1 MEDLPAHAT
10 EPEDFAEQ
18 NCTLKRKLR
27 HAVTVANSCAKAL
40 EKEKKEKSEAGEKIR
55 QLNWALLLERAAH
68 QRRKDNPLQ
77 HNLGPSPADVQW
89 RLDMER
95 ERNIKLEHRRQADI
109 ETGLRMKLAQ
119 QIEREKEEQRRAEG
133 AAAALARKMR
143 PKTQKE
149 IDQMRAL
156 WSAAKALAVSQGR
169 KEASFA
175 DLRECRG
182 VPRLVSSKRKD

>member
-1 MEDLPAHAT
+1 M
-10 EPEDFAEQ
+10 
-18 NCTLKRKLR
+18 
-27 HAVTVANSCAKAL
+27 
-40 EKEKKEKSEAGEKIR
+40 
-55 QLNWALLLERAAH
+55 
-68 QRRKDNPLQ
+68 
-77 HNLGPSPADVQW
+77 
-89 RLDMER
+89 DMER

-109 ETGLRMKLAQ
+109 ETGLLRKLAH
-119 QIEREKEEQRRAEG
+119 QIEREKEEQRRAEE

-149 IDQMRAL
+149 IDLMRVL

-182 VPRLVSSKRKD
+182 VLRLVSSKRKD

>member
-1 MEDLPAHAT
+1 LFFTVFGTSTPARV
-10 EPEDFAEQ
+10 PV
-18 NCTLKRKLR
+18 LLR
-27 HAVTVANSCAKAL
+27 
-40 EKEKKEKSEAGEKIR
+40 
-55 QLNWALLLERAAH
+55 
-68 QRRKDNPLQ
+68 
-77 HNLGPSPADVQW
+77 NLGRGEW
-89 RLDMER
+89 RE
-95 ERNIKLEHRRQADI
+95 
-109 ETGLRMKLAQ
+109 
-119 QIEREKEEQRRAEG
+119 EEQRRAEG

>member
-18 NCTLKRKLR
+18 NCTLKRKFR
-27 HAVTVANSCAKAL
+27 RANTVANSCARAL
-40 EKEKKEKSEAGEKIR
+40 EKEKSEAGEKIR
-55 QLNWALLLERAAH
+55 QLSWALLLERAAH

-109 ETGLRMKLAQ
+109 ETGLQMKLAQ
-119 QIEREKEEQRRAEG
+119 QIEREKEEQRQAKE
-133 AAAALARKMR
+133 AAAALARKIR